1 MSKSFTTALTLNST
15 TLFPQSATVTANLT
29 QVVSGSAGFDILVIS
44 QSSVKNLYTSVE
56 ADPSNTVYFY
66 AQALPTNTSTI
77 FLEITGSNTS
87 GSNLVRLR
95 PGDMTYMPLN
105 VNAAGV
111 AVNCV
116 NTASAAQNIYS
127 FYAQRS

>member
-1 MSKSFTTALTLNST
+1 MSKSFTAALTLNST

-29 QVVSGSAGFDILVIS
+29 QAVSGSAGFDVLVVS
-44 QSSVKNLYTSVE
+44 ASSTKNLYTSAE

-66 AQALPTNTSTI
+66 AQALAANTQTLTLS
-77 FLEITGSNTS
+77 ITGSNTS
-87 GSNLVRLR
+87 GSSFVRLR
-95 PGDMTYMPLN
+95 PGDMAYIPLN
-105 VNAAGV
+105 VDAPGV

-116 NTASAAQNIYS
+116 NAAASAQNIYV